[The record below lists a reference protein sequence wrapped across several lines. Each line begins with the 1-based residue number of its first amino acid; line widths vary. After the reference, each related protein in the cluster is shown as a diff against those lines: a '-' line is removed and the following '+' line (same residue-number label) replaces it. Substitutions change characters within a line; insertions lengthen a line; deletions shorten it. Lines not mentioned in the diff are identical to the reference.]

1 MPGVVA
7 MPKGLGH
14 HTKDRFTAGKGSN
27 IKELMGPVED
37 QASGLDVAWGIR
49 AKLTK
54 A

>member
-1 MPGVVA
+1 

-14 HTKDRFTAGKGSN
+14 RAQDRFTAGKGAN
-27 IKELMGPVED
+27 IKELMGPVVD
-37 QASGLDVAWGIR
+37 QASGLDAVWGIR